1 METRSKEK
9 GKHHNFSTKVTI
21 FGRMISWNN
30 LYYFSN
36 KKNAKLLLLSCLLL
50 LYLWLANNVSWIKPK
65 QMKSCCPE
73 MSWGRLVEPSMIIT
87 TSNLASTPGAAT
99 VRLVL
104 GKQLLIGEET
114 KTPVYYSSPSITSSS
129 SKKKAIVI
137 IPDV

>member
-1 METRSKEK
+1 
-9 GKHHNFSTKVTI
+9 
-21 FGRMISWNN
+21 
-30 LYYFSN
+30 
-36 KKNAKLLLLSCLLL
+36 
-50 LYLWLANNVSWIKPK
+50 
-65 QMKSCCPE
+65 
-73 MSWGRLVEPSMIIT
+73 MIIT